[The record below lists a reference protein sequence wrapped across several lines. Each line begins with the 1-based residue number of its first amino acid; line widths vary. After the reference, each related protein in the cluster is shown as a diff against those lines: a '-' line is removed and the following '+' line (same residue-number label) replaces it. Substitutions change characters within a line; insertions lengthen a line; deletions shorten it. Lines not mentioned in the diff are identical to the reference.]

1 MYLETQEK
9 LHRDISYTNILLRE
23 PGVESATKA
32 TVREEFM
39 ESLGLSGI
47 EKLRKE
53 LNCREGLLID
63 FDYGALISGKMTQV
77 EQESSDCERGE
88 ADEGVDDYD
97 DEHQVVLEDMDPA
110 SQSAEE
116 ESQDLYVAPAP
127 MPKPADPSG
136 ARTVSFS
143 HL

>member
-9 LHRDISYTNILLRE
+9 LHRDISYTNILLWE

-32 TVREEFM
+32 TVWEEFM
-39 ESLGLSGI
+39 ESLGLSDI
-47 EKLRKE
+47 EKLWKE
-53 LNCREGLLID
+53 LNCQEGMLID
-63 FDYGALISGKMTQV
+63 FDYRALISGKTTQV
-77 EQESSDCERGE
+77 EQESSDCKRGE

-97 DEHQVVLEDMDPA
+97 DEYQAVLEDVDPA

-116 ESQDLYVAPAP
+116 EFQDLYVEPAP
-127 MPKPADPSG
+127 MPKPADPSS